1 MDVTKH
7 IRFLAVNYLVGGAA
21 ERSGWSN
28 ASGRANL
35 RYIKRAGGMPF
46 TIHWETAA
54 GVT

>member
-1 MDVTKH
+1 MCVTKH
-7 IRFLAVNYLVGGAA
+7 IRFPAANYLVGGAVGS
-21 ERSGWSN
+21 SGWSN
-28 ASGRANL
+28 ASGLANL

>member
-1 MDVTKH
+1 MLH
-7 IRFLAVNYLVGGAA
+7 LVNYLGVVTV
-21 ERSGWSN
+21 ERSGGSN
-28 ASGRANL
+28 ASGRASF

>member
-1 MDVTKH
+1 MDVTRH
-7 IRFLAVNYLVGGAA
+7 IRFPGVNYFLGGVVG
-21 ERSGWSN
+21 RSGWSN